1 MPRRLRAALLAAA
14 VQLVLLAAIIF
25 GLRVPF
31 ARPVQEAALKAF
43 GLIPP
48 PPPPPPP
55 PPRKAEA
62 PSRPKDEA
70 APANLRATATPVVAP
85 PPLVRPPL
93 PPPPVTAAE
102 QPAEGRDASL
112 GASDRPGPGTGAG
125 GVGDGRGG
133 GGEGEGT
140 DTPPRLLRGRL
151 RYGDLPDWL
160 RDEER
165 TVRMELRY
173 TIEVDGRVSRCGAD
187 RSSGYPE
194 VDALICRLI
203 RERYR
208 YRPALD
214 EDGDPVR
221 STMIERQD
229 FIAHP
234 EGE

>member
-1 MPRRLRAALLAAA
+1 
-14 VQLVLLAAIIF
+14 
-25 GLRVPF
+25 
-31 ARPVQEAALKAF
+31 
-43 GLIPP
+43 
-48 PPPPPPP
+48 
-55 PPRKAEA
+55 
-62 PSRPKDEA
+62 
-70 APANLRATATPVVAP
+70 
-85 PPLVRPPL
+85 
-93 PPPPVTAAE
+93 
-102 QPAEGRDASL
+102 
-112 GASDRPGPGTGAG
+112 GTGAG
-125 GVGDGRGG
+125 GAGRGRGG
-133 GGEGEGT
+133 GGEGGDGDGE

-160 RDEER
+160 RDQER

-187 RSSGYPE
+187 QSSGYPE

-229 FIAHP
+229 FIARP
-234 EGE
+234 GKEEGD